1 MTTLNTIEDFLR
13 AMRDDE
19 EIRAAVRRELLT
31 DELLALPERVSA
43 LMKSFEAHREATD
56 KRFDIVV
63 NRLDGQ
69 DETLRQQKEDT
80 DRRFDIVVNR
90 LDEQKEDTD
99 RRFDIVVNRLDEQK
113 EDTDRRFDIVVNRL
127 DEQKEDMDRRFDI
140 VVNRLDEQKEDM
152 DRRFDIVVNRLDRQ
166 HEMYRRQHDDLG
178 RFRGNYA
185 ISAARNRDGEIAG
198 LFARLHGMGRMLQV
212 RRLGKEE
219 RDAMLNDNL
228 DAVESLS
235 LSGGVWLT
243 FPSADIIAEVRDR
256 RNSGQGFY
264 IAVEASYTGS
274 IEDFLCATDNAKI
287 LRCVTGQD
295 AYAVV
300 AGVRMGPS
308 AGDGIVD
315 DIERIVA
322 GNDENTAFWY
332 QLEESELEPSD
343 PC

>member
-69 DETLRQQKEDT
+69 DETLRQ
-80 DRRFDIVVNR
+80 
-90 LDEQKEDTD
+90 QKEDTD

-228 DAVESLS
+228 DAVEALS

-274 IEDFLCATDNAKI
+274 IEDFLRATDNAKI

-300 AGVRMGPS
+300 SGVRMGPS

-315 DIERIVA
+315 DIERFVA

>member
-13 AMRDDE
+13 VMREDA

-43 LMKSFEAHREATD
+43 LMKSFEAHRETTNQHKEDTD
-56 KRFDIVV
+56 RRFDIVI

-69 DETLRQQKEDT
+69 DETLRQHKEDT
-80 DRRFDIVVNR
+80 DRRFDVVINR

-99 RRFDIVVNRLDEQK
+99 RQFG
-113 EDTDRRFDIVVNRL
+113 
-127 DEQKEDMDRRFDI
+127 
-140 VVNRLDEQKEDM
+140 
-152 DRRFDIVVNRLDRQ
+152 IVVNRLDRQ

-185 ISAARNRDGEIAG
+185 ISAARNSDGEIAG
-198 LFARLHGMGRMLQV
+198 LFARLRGMGRMLQV

-228 DAVESLS
+228 DAVESLALRDS
-235 LSGGVWLT
+235 VWLG
-243 FPSADIIAEVRDR
+243 FPRADIIAEVLDR
-256 RNSGQGFY
+256 RNPGPGFY
-264 IAVEASYTGS
+264 IAVEASYTVG
-274 IEDFLCATDNAKI
+274 IEDFLRATDHARI

-308 AGDGIVD
+308 AGDGVFD
-315 DIERIVA
+315 DIERFA
-322 GNDENTAFWY
+322 TENDEDTAFWY
-332 QLEESELEPSD
+332 QINEDDLEPPD